1 MLLITLQFAIGK
13 QDILGGGGS
22 ENVSSRKVKQFNA
35 FNKTVESFIE
45 RQKTSYITIL
55 CNVIFF
61 IDESSTYILY
71 IMLVKFASIQ

>member
-13 QDILGGGGS
+13 QDILGGGGGS

-45 RQKTSYITIL
+45 RQKTSYI
-55 CNVIFF
+55 
-61 IDESSTYILY
+61 
-71 IMLVKFASIQ
+71 